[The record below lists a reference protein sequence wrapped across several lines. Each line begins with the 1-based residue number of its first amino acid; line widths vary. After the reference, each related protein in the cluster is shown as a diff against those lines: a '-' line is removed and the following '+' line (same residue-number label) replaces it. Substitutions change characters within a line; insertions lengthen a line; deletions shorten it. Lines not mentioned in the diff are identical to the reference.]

1 MLVYLDNCMFNRPFD
16 NQDNIRV
23 RLETESKLH
32 IQELIKNGELDLVW
46 SYILAYENSQ
56 NPFFERRFAI
66 EKWQKLATVLI
77 GENQEIKTY
86 AKILMEQNIKIKDAL
101 HIACAVNAQAEYFLS
116 TDNKLLNKMQANNDI
131 VALNPIDFIQEI
143 K

>member
-1 MLVYLDNCMFNRPFD
+1 MFNRPFD

-32 IQELIKNGELDLVW
+32 IQELIKNGELDLAW

-131 VALNPIDFIQEI
+131 IALNPIDFIQEI

>member
-1 MLVYLDNCMFNRPFD
+1 MFNRPFD

-32 IQELIKNGELDLVW
+32 IQELIKSGGLDLVW

-66 EKWQKLATVLI
+66 EKWKNLSQVLI
-77 GENQEIKTY
+77 GENQEIKNY
-86 AKILMEQNIKIKDAL
+86 AKKLMEQNIKLKDSL

-116 TDNKLLNKMQANNDI
+116 TDNKLLNKMQSNNDI
-131 VALNPIDFIQEI
+131 VALNPIDFIRKINQ
-143 K
+143 

>member
-1 MLVYLDNCMFNRPFD
+1 MLIYLDNCMFNRPFD

-66 EKWQKLATVLI
+66 EKWQKLAKVLI
-77 GENQEIKTY
+77 GENQAIKTY

-101 HIACAVNAQAEYFLS
+101 HIAFAVNAQAEYFLS

>member
-131 VALNPIDFIQEI
+131 IALNPIDFIQEI

>member
-1 MLVYLDNCMFNRPFD
+1 MFNRPFD

-116 TDNKLLNKMQANNDI
+116 TDNRLLNKMQANNDI
-131 VALNPIDFIQEI
+131 IALNPIDFIQEI

>member
-32 IQELIKNGELDLVW
+32 IQELIKNGELDLAW

-131 VALNPIDFIQEI
+131 IALNPIDFIQEI

>member
-1 MLVYLDNCMFNRPFD
+1 MFNRPFD

-131 VALNPIDFIQEI
+131 IALNPIDFIQEI

>member
-1 MLVYLDNCMFNRPFD
+1 MFNRPFD

-32 IQELIKNGELDLVW
+32 IQELIKNGELDLAW